1 VVWVDVLPT
10 TAIAKLLK
18 EVMTLVLIV
27 GITKNVIGKRKGS
40 IS

>member
-1 VVWVDVLPT
+1 VAWADVLLI

-18 EVMTLVLIV
+18 VVMTLVLIV
-27 GITKNVIGKRKGS
+27 DITKNVIGKT